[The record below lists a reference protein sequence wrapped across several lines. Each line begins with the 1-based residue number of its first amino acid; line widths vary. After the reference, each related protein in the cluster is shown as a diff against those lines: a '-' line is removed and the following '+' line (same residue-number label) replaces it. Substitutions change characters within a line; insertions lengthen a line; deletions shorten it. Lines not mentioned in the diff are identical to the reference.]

1 MSPSPLADREQTL
14 AHLAAE
20 PLDVL
25 VVGGG
30 IVGAGVARDAAMRG
44 LRVGLAEQL
53 DMAFGTSSRSS
64 RLLHGGLRYL
74 AQGRLGLVY
83 EASREKKVL
92 HQIAPHLCGP
102 LAFVFP
108 TYRGSGWPWWQMAV
122 GVKLYD
128 LLCGGRNLGPS
139 SAFGAATTMKRLPGL
154 GSDRL
159 SGGVCYFD
167 GFTNDARLVVD
178 TLRSARTRGA
188 MPVNYLRLDEA
199 RAVGQMWECRLTDVL
214 TGRALEVRA
223 RTVVNATGPWS
234 DRLPQSAIRLRV
246 TKGVHLVLD
255 HARLPIPDAMAIT
268 EGNRILFG
276 LRWGQRTVLGST
288 DTDYHDA
295 LEDIRTDSS
304 DIEYVLGVTNQY
316 FPDAKL
322 TPADVKACWAGVR
335 PLIADP
341 NGHPSDISRR
351 HEIIMSHPGWIDVAG
366 GKLTTYRLI
375 AEQVVD
381 RLFRH
386 LGRPSPRCTTAQELI
401 VEPSQVPHS
410 RILPPEVDAAVVR
423 EACQAEW
430 AVHLDDVMIRRTSWH
445 YYRDD
450 RSTIAAQ
457 VADWMGQ
464 VLAWDPATREAEL
477 VRYAEK
483 Q

>member
-1 MSPSPLADREQTL
+1 MPQSPVSDRTEILNQMV
-14 AHLAAE
+14 AE
-20 PLDVL
+20 PLDLL

-108 TYRGSGWPWWQMAV
+108 TYRGSGWPWWQMAL

-139 SAFGAATTMKRLPGL
+139 SAFSAAATLARLPGL
-154 GSDRL
+154 GPDRL

-167 GFTNDARLVVD
+167 GFTNDARLVID
-178 TLRSARTRGA
+178 TLRSARARGA
-188 MPVNYLRLDEA
+188 MALNYLRLDEA
-199 RAVGQMWECRLTDVL
+199 RAAGGRWECRLTDVL
-214 TGRALEVRA
+214 TGRSLEVRTRA
-223 RTVVNATGPWS
+223 VVNATGPWS
-234 DRLPQSAIRLRV
+234 DQLPQSAIRLRV

-255 HARLPIPDAMAIT
+255 HARLPIPEAMAIT
-268 EGNRILFG
+268 DSNRILFG

-288 DTDYHDA
+288 DTDYHGS
-295 LEDIRTDSS
+295 LEDIRTDAS
-304 DIEYVLGVTNQY
+304 DIDYVLGVTNQY
-316 FPDAKL
+316 FPHANLK
-322 TPADVKACWAGVR
+322 PADVKASWAGVR

-351 HEIIMSHPGWIDVAG
+351 HEIVMPHAGWIDVAG

-381 RLFRH
+381 RVFRH
-386 LGRPSPRCTTAQELI
+386 LGRRGPACTTAGELL
-401 VEPSQVPHS
+401 VDPRSVPHS
-410 RILPPEVDAAVVR
+410 RIIPPEVDLSVVR
-423 EACQAEW
+423 AACQGEW
-430 AVHLDDVMIRRTSWH
+430 AAHLDDVMIRRTSWH
-445 YYRDD
+445 YYYDD
-450 RSTIAAQ
+450 RAAIAAQ
-457 VADWMGQ
+457 VADWMAPMLG
-464 VLAWDPATREAEL
+464 WDAATREAEL
-477 VRYAEK
+477 ARYADL

>member
-1 MSPSPLADREQTL
+1 MPAQPPTTREQVLDQLT
-14 AHLAAE
+14 AA

-25 VVGGG
+25 IVGGG

-44 LRVGLAEQL
+44 LRVGLAEQF

-92 HQIAPHLCGP
+92 HHIAPHLCGP

-108 TYRGSGWPWWQMAV
+108 TYRRSGWPWWQMAV

-139 SAFGAATTMKRLPGL
+139 SAFGAASTRERLPGL
-154 GSDRL
+154 AAERL
-159 SGGVCYFD
+159 CGGVRYFD
-167 GFTNDARLVVD
+167 GFTNDARLVLD
-178 TLRSARTRGA
+178 TLRSARAQGA
-188 MPVNYLRLDEA
+188 LPLNYLRLEEA
-199 RAVGQMWECRLTDVL
+199 RPAGPLWECRLTDVL
-214 TGRALEVRA
+214 GKREMNVTARA
-223 RTVVNATGPWS
+223 VVNATGPWS

-246 TKGVHLVLD
+246 TKGVHLVLP
-255 HARLPIPDAMAIT
+255 HARLPIPEAMAIT
-268 EGNRILFG
+268 EGKRILFG
-276 LRWGQRTVLGST
+276 LRWGERTILGST
-288 DTDYHDA
+288 DTDYHGP
-295 LEDIRTDSS
+295 LEDVRTDAA
-304 DIEYVLGVTNQY
+304 DIAYVLEVTNRY
-316 FPDAKL
+316 FPEAHLRPD
-322 TPADVKACWAGVR
+322 DVKASWAGVR

-351 HEIIMSHPGWIDVAG
+351 HEIVMPHGGWIDVAG

-386 LGRPSPRCTTAQELI
+386 LGRTSPTCTTAQKLL
-401 VEPSQVPHS
+401 VSPDAVPHS
-410 RILPPEVDAAVVR
+410 RLLPPAVDETVVR
-423 EACQAEW
+423 VACMEEW
-430 AVHLDDVMIRRTSWH
+430 AAHLDDVMIRRTSWH
-445 YYRDD
+445 YYCDD
-450 RSTIAAQ
+450 RAAIAVR
-457 VADWMGQ
+457 VADWMAALLG
-464 VLAWDPATREAEL
+464 WDAATRAAEL
-477 VRYAEK
+477 ARYAA

>member
-1 MSPSPLADREQTL
+1 MSAPQATSRPEVLSRLT
-14 AHLAAE
+14 AE

-25 VVGGG
+25 IVGGG

-92 HQIAPHLCGP
+92 HHIAPHLCGP

-108 TYRGSGWPWWQMAV
+108 TYRRSGWPWWQMAV

-139 SAFGAATTMKRLPGL
+139 SAFGPAATRERLPGL
-154 GSDRL
+154 AAERL
-159 SGGVCYFD
+159 CGGVRYFD
-167 GFTNDARLVVD
+167 GLTNDARLVVD
-178 TLRSARTRGA
+178 TLRSARAHGA
-188 MPVNYLRLDEA
+188 LPLNYLRLEEA
-199 RAVGQMWECRLTDVL
+199 RPAGALWECRLTDVL
-214 TGRALEVRA
+214 SGRTLNVST

-246 TKGVHLVLD
+246 TKGVHLVLP
-255 HARLPIPDAMAIT
+255 HARLPIPEAMAIT
-268 EGNRILFG
+268 EGSRILFG
-276 LRWGQRTVLGST
+276 LRWGERTVLGST
-288 DTDYHDA
+288 DTDYQGS
-295 LEDIRTDSS
+295 LEDIRTDAD
-304 DIEYVLGVTNQY
+304 DIAYVLEVTNRY
-316 FPDAKL
+316 FPEARL
-322 TPADVKACWAGVR
+322 RPEDVKACWAGVR

-341 NGHPSDISRR
+341 NGNPSDISRR
-351 HEIIMSHPGWIDVAG
+351 HEIVTSHPGWIDVAG

-386 LGRPSPRCTTAQELI
+386 LGRTSPACTTAKELI
-401 VEPSQVPHS
+401 VSSEAVPHS
-410 RILPPEVDAAVVR
+410 RILPPAVDEAVVR
-423 EACQAEW
+423 AACGEEW

-445 YYRDD
+445 YYCDD
-450 RSTIAAQ
+450 RAAIAQ
-457 VADWMGQ
+457 RVADWMASLLG
-464 VLAWDPATREAEL
+464 WDPATREAEL
-477 VRYAEK
+477 ARYATL
-483 Q
+483 